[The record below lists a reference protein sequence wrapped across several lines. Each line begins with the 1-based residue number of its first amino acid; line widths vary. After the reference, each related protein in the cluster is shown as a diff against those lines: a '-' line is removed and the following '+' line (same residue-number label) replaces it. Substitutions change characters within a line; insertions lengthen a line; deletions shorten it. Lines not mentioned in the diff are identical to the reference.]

1 MLQDAYTFNGFTT
14 NDIAASRKFYADTLG
29 LQVTE
34 NKMRILQIK
43 AAGGNLFIFNPKE
56 DHEPAK
62 FTVLNFEVKDIKEV
76 VNHLIEKG
84 ITFEQYDEPIR
95 TDKKGIC
102 WDNEGPNIAW
112 FKDNAGN
119 ILSVI
124 EE

>member
-43 AAGGNLFIFNPKE
+43 AAGGNQFIIYPKE

-62 FTVLNFEVKDIKEV
+62 FTVLNFEVKDIKE
-76 VNHLIEKG
+76 
-84 ITFEQYDEPIR
+84 R
-95 TDKKGIC
+95 
-102 WDNEGPNIAW
+102 
-112 FKDNAGN
+112 
-119 ILSVI
+119 S
-124 EE
+124 EERRVRKECRYRWSAYH